1 MVVLLF
7 KVNKEDTKA
16 ISKYF
21 PKLIIKTSF
30 IRPNGTLLRTIV
42 PLNLSYVHI
51 QFQIRKFS
59 RLLIKGVE

>member
-42 PLNLSYVHI
+42 PLNLSW
-51 QFQIRKFS
+51 R
-59 RLLIKGVE
+59 